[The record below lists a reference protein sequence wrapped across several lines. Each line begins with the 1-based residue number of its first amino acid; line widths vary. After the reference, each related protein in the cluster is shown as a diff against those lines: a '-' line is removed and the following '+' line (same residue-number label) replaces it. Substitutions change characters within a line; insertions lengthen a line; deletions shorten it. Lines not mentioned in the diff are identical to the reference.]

1 MMKRRVAVLVA
12 VTALVASR
20 EARADVKHVVL
31 SSPAGTEV
39 TERLRAELVLKGF
52 RVSMFGPLPT
62 GCFGDDLGKVAA
74 GADAAVC
81 VDDSVHVFVRKDDKL
96 PHTDTV
102 ASVDAS
108 DIAAM
113 RAAEIVRVRLELA
126 SMPEPP
132 PPTPPTEPIVVRV
145 EATDP
150 ALLQPPDRI
159 EEDTTPPAQI
169 RVGLSAGLIYDAST
183 YAPNSQEGGVGYP
196 TTGLS
201 VIFRPAKAPGWQ
213 PVLDGSLL
221 FGGSSVVTGGA
232 ITGGVRYRLFE
243 DAGGRMAVYLG
254 PNAGV
259 FMNRDVDSRGRQ
271 ASKGS
276 PTIGMQSSIEV
287 SVTDRV
293 ALAVQTSGS
302 FFLDENP
309 AMKAPLGATLGI
321 HTAL

>member
-1 MMKRRVAVLVA
+1 MTKRTVAVLLA
-12 VTALVASR
+12 TTALLASR

-52 RVSMFGPLPT
+52 RVSMFGPLPS
-62 GCFGDDLGKVAA
+62 GCFGDDLANVAK

-132 PPTPPTEPIVVRV
+132 TPPSPPEPVVVRV
-145 EATDP
+145 EAMDP

-159 EEDTTPPAQI
+159 EDDRTPPAQV
-169 RVGLSAGLIYDAST
+169 RLGLNAGFLYDAST
-183 YAPNSQEGGVGYP
+183 YAPNSQDGGVGYVM
-196 TTGLS
+196 TGLS

-213 PVLDGSLL
+213 PVLAGSLL
-221 FGGSSVVTGGA
+221 LGPGVVTGGA
-232 ITGGVRYRLFE
+232 ITGGVRYRLVE
-243 DAGGRMAVYLG
+243 DAGGRVAIYLG

-259 FMNRDVDSRGRQ
+259 FMNRDVDSRGRN

-276 PTIGMQSSIEV
+276 PTIGLQSSIEL
-287 SVTDRV
+287 SLTEHT
-293 ALAVQTSGS
+293 ALAFQGSGS

-309 AMKAPLGATLGI
+309 AMKAPLGATLGF
-321 HTAL
+321 HSSL